1 MKYQEL
7 RLRLGNLVSLISF
20 QRPRLEGK
28 TLGLSLRVNFA
39 WSLLGNVV
47 YAASQWGI
55 LVVLAK
61 VGTPETVGQFT
72 LGLAISAPI
81 IMFAGLQLRAVQA
94 TDAHEEYKFGHY
106 LGLRLLM
113 AALAF
118 AIIVGIALVSSYET
132 AVVLTISAVALAK
145 VFESISDV
153 SYGLFQRHERMD
165 RVAIS
170 MVIKGPLSLVTLGLI
185 VWWAD
190 SVVLG
195 AVGLA
200 MAWLALLLLYDLRN
214 ARRLAPIVPL
224 LHTKRLWQLTK
235 QAFPLG
241 IVMLLLSLN
250 TNVPRYAVEKYI
262 DVGSLGIFAAMAYL
276 IQAGTMVV
284 TALGNA
290 ASPRLSNLY
299 AHGDLSGFN
308 RLLMKLVGIA
318 LLLGIGG
325 IILSLAAGRE
335 LLTLLYTPEYAEYG
349 LVLTWLM
356 LVGALQYLGAF
367 FGTAVTS
374 KRRFRVQ
381 VPIQAVQVI
390 LTFFLSIYLI
400 PDFGL
405 VGAAWAM
412 ALSAAF
418 ATSTYGVIAFT
429 Q

>member
-1 MKYQEL
+1 M
-7 RLRLGNLVSLISF
+7 RLGNLVSLISF